1 MKILYHSDSPTVA
14 TGFGNLSK
22 DLLKEMV
29 SLDKDLEIT
38 VLGINER
45 GGYKDP
51 KEFPYKIYP
60 AIYDDY
66 NDVFGFKRLVNILT
80 GGDPEIHEV
89 FDAVIFNYDFW
100 LFDYIKI
107 DGMTLFQFLKQ
118 FKAKVKNPPKLILY
132 TPVDNELI
140 TPEWL
145 EILKFFDKV
154 IVPSM
159 YGKGIISRADKALGN
174 KVKVIYYGFD
184 PKSFYPLSDKE
195 KLEVKKSMGAE
206 GKFVVGYVAR
216 NQWRKDMYRV
226 IKTFAMFHEKYKSSF
241 LYIHC
246 NPVDMSHDGG
256 NLLDLCRNQGLQAGV
271 DVAFP
276 FGLDQNVGLSKQ
288 MMNAIYNAMDVQ
300 LSGTTGEGFGMP
312 FLEAMLAGT
321 INVAPNN
328 TTIPELFGDERG
340 LIYQNKGTVCFGQFD
355 NMRIRTLG
363 DETMALRE
371 LEYVYKN
378 KSKIANK
385 KKIARE
391 WAMQWTARRMAEE
404 LLKEIK

>member
-14 TGFGNLSK
+14 TGFGNLSR

-29 SLDKDLEIT
+29 NLDKDLEIT

-66 NDVFGFKRLVNILT
+66 NDVFGFKRLINILT
-80 GGDPEIHEV
+80 GGDPEIHEA
-89 FDAVIFNYDFW
+89 FDAVVFNYDFW

-107 DGMTLFQFLKQ
+107 DGMSLFQFLKQ

-159 YGKGIISRADKALGN
+159 YGKGMIARADKALGN
-174 KVKVIYYGFD
+174 KVKVIYYGFNNEV
-184 PKSFYPLSDKE
+184 FHPLSDKE
-195 KLEVKKSMGAE
+195 KEQVKESMGAT
-206 GKFVVGYVAR
+206 GKFVVGYVGR

-256 NLLDLCRNQGLQAGV
+256 NLLDLVRNQGLQAGV

-321 INVAPNN
+321 INLAPNN
-328 TTIPELFGDERG
+328 TTIPELFGDDRG
-340 LIYQNKGTVCFGQFD
+340 FIYQNKGSVCFGQFD
-355 NMRIRTLG
+355 NMRIRNLG
-363 DETMALRE
+363 DENMALRD
-371 LEYVYKN
+371 LEYIYKN
-378 KSKIANK
+378 KSKVKSMTKA
-385 KKIARE
+385 ARE
-391 WAMQWTARRMAEE
+391 WAQQWTAKRMAEE
-404 LLKEIK
+404 LLREIK

>member
-22 DLLKEMV
+22 DLLREMV
-29 SLDKDLEIT
+29 NLDKDLEIT

-51 KEFPYKIYP
+51 KEYPYKIYP

-80 GGDPEIHEV
+80 GGDPEIHEA
-89 FDAVIFNYDFW
+89 FDAIVFNYDFW

-118 FKAKVKNPPKLILY
+118 FKAKVKNPPKMILY

-159 YGKGIISRADKALGN
+159 YGKGTISRADKALGN

-184 PKSFYPLSDKE
+184 TEVFYPLSENEKNKVKE
-195 KLEVKKSMGAE
+195 SMGAT

-256 NLLDLCRNQGLQAGV
+256 NLLDLVRNQGLQAGV

-276 FGLDQNVGLSKQ
+276 FGLDQNVGLSKE

-321 INVAPNN
+321 INLAPNN
-328 TTIPELFGDERG
+328 TTIPELFGDDRG
-340 LIYQNKGTVCFGQFD
+340 FIYQNKGSVCFGQFD

-363 DETMALRE
+363 DENMALRD
-371 LEYVYKN
+371 LEFIYKN
-378 KSKIANK
+378 KSKVK
-385 KKIARE
+385 EMTKIARE
-391 WAMQWTARRMAEE
+391 WAKQWTAKRMAEE
-404 LLKEIK
+404 LYKEIK